1 MGFRID
7 TPTTPRILGC
17 AALLCMV
24 GCASD
29 EEVTWVAFNGDADR
43 VEVLVGAEASGEVA
57 SVALTSSTGAV
68 EVGTGTADPS
78 SVPVGG
84 TVRLDVAVDS
94 AWATTVGRVSVDVA
108 SGARGDR
115 SFELVQDSAGA
126 GMWTIALEAVG
137 DVGETRTDTVTFR
150 LWTKD
155 EGDGT

>member
-1 MGFRID
+1 VGFRID

-43 VEVLVGAEASGEVA
+43 VEVRVGAEEPADAV

-68 EVGTGTADPS
+68 EVGTG
-78 SVPVGG
+78 SVEPGAVAVGE
-84 TVRLDVAVDS
+84 VLRIDVAVGS
-94 AWATTVGRVSVDVA
+94 EWATTVERVSVDVD
-108 SGARGDR
+108 SGARGAR
-115 SFELVQDSAGA
+115 AFELAQDSAGV
-126 GMWTIALEAVG
+126 GLWTIALEAVG
-137 DVGETRTDTVTFR
+137 DPGETRTDTVTFR